1 MLDTLKQSLQ
11 ELVNQAREAV
21 ERVETSRDLEALRV
35 QLFGRKGDLTSIMSR
50 LPELPPQE
58 RPELGKAANS
68 AKELLIELLEKKQ
81 KEIGLSEIE
90 QRLHTEAV
98 DITLPGNSPRYGHV
112 HPVTGVMN
120 EIKDIFVSM
129 GFEIATGP
137 DIETDYNNFEAL
149 NIPPDHPA
157 RDMQDTFY
165 LGEAILLRTHTSP
178 VQIRAMLE
186 KKPPLAAIMPGKVYR
201 CDADISHSPM
211 FHQVEGLMVD
221 HDIKFSDLKGVL
233 KTFAQQVFGRAT
245 EIRFRPSYFPFT
257 EPSAEMD
264 IQCVICKGSGCRVC
278 GDSGWLEVIG
288 SGMVHP
294 KVFLNVSYDP
304 KQYTGFAFG
313 MGVERI
319 AMLKFGIN
327 DIRLF
332 FENDLRFLQQF

>member
-1 MLDTLKQSLQ
+1 MLETLKQSLQ
-11 ELVNQAREAV
+11 EIVMQTREV
-21 ERVETSRDLEALRV
+21 LQRVETSKDLEALRV
-35 QLFGRKGDLTSIMSR
+35 LVFGRKGDLTSIMSK

-68 AKELLIELLEKKQ
+68 AKQALLDLFTKKEKELVLR
-81 KEIGLSEIE
+81 EIE
-90 QRLHTEAV
+90 QRLHTEV
-98 DITLPGNSPRYGHV
+98 LDVTLPGNPPRYGHV
-112 HPVTGVMN
+112 HPVSQVMD

-129 GFEIATGP
+129 GFDIATGP

-149 NIPPDHPA
+149 NIPRDHPA

-165 LGEAILLRTHTSP
+165 VNDEILLRTHTSP
-178 VQIRAMLE
+178 VQIRAMLQQ
-186 KKPPLAAIMPGKVYR
+186 KPPLASIMPGKVYR

-221 HDIKFSDLKGVL
+221 RDIKFSDLKGVL
-233 KTFAQQVFGRAT
+233 KTFAQAIFGKGT
-245 EIRFRPSYFPFT
+245 QIRFRPSYFPFT
-257 EPSAEMD
+257 EPSAEVD
-264 IQCVICKGSGCRVC
+264 IQCVICKGVGCRVC
-278 GDSGWLEVIG
+278 GDSGWLEVVG

-294 KVFLNVSYDP
+294 KVFLNVNYDP

-332 FENDLRFLQQF
+332 FENDLRFLKQF